1 MHFAFQNK
9 DNLYIV
15 LDLMRGG
22 DLRYQ
27 LIQNGSFTEE
37 QTSKN
42 VYVIIYY
49 YD

>member
-9 DNLYIV
+9 ENLYIV
-15 LDLMRGG
+15 LDFMKGG

-42 VYVIIYY
+42 AYIIH
-49 YD
+49 YDNI